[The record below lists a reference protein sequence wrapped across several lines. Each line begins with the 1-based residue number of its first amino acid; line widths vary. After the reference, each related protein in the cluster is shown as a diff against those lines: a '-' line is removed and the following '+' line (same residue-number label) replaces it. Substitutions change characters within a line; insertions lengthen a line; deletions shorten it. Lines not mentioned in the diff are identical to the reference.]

1 MDSTGK
7 PMKGYV
13 YVDPA
18 GFESDSNL
26 RKWVDLCIRFNASPT
41 QMKHRGATLPRLQ

>member
-1 MDSTGK
+1 
-7 PMKGYV
+7 MKGYV

-26 RKWVDLCIRFNASPT
+26 RKWVDLCIRFNASLHPNET
-41 QMKHRGATLPRLQ
+41 PGRNPAPASISVNSP

>member
-1 MDSTGK
+1 VQEMNFTGK

-18 GFESDSNL
+18 GFESDSDMGG
-26 RKWVDLCIRFNASPT
+26 WVDLCIRFNAS
-41 QMKHRGATLPRLQ
+41 MSLK